1 MAPGYEHAETT
12 SILSLMSKTQDKRLQ
27 RKNEHAEFL
36 WNEAQLKSAMAKT
49 QLDIAVETFKDLN
62 KEMTE
67 EQIKATEEQTQIQY
81 QRIEEYLMSE
91 KELYLER
98 MGILQD

>member
-1 MAPGYEHAETT
+1 
-12 SILSLMSKTQDKRLQ
+12 MSKTQDKRLQ
-27 RKNEHAEFL
+27 RKQDHAEFM
-36 WNEAQLKSAMAKT
+36 WKQAQLKAALAKT
-49 QLDIAVETFKDLN
+49 NLDLAVETFKDLN

-67 EQIKATEEQTQIQY
+67 EQIKATQEQTEVQY
-81 QRIEEYLMSE
+81 KRIEEYLMSE

>member
-1 MAPGYEHAETT
+1 
-12 SILSLMSKTQDKRLQ
+12 MSKTQDKRLQ

-36 WNEAQLKSAMAKT
+36 WNEAQLKAAMAKT